1 MTQTI
6 KVPVVTRIE
15 GHATISVD
23 LDDAGKVKDATMH
36 VIELRGFEKNLIG
49 MEMSK
54 MPQMTARICGVCPTS
69 HLITSGK
76 ALDMAYG
83 LTPPPAGKMLRELMN
98 LSQAIFSHALHF
110 FALGGPDL
118 ILGIDSPPEK
128 RNLFGIVEAAPAEAK
143 KALRLRT
150 LGSKMNEILTG
161 RFTHGIAVVAGGVC
175 YVLEEDKRKQL
186 LEYAKEALELS
197 KWAME
202 FGKTVMQGKDPKD
215 LMSIMDL
222 ECYNVGTVN
231 QGKLDLTYGTIR
243 VMDPKGNI
251 VQDFETKDWKKYL
264 KENARPDTYI
274 KGTMFEHNGE
284 LKLTRG
290 NSLARLNVCDA
301 MPTPLAQKELELFRK
316 NYGRPAHK
324 SILHHYARL
333 IEMIYACERAIEL
346 LQNPEITSKNVR
358 DPIKGLPGIGIGHV
372 EAPRGTLIHEYEGDK
387 HGRVKYANFMVAT
400 QLNYFAINET
410 IKQAAIHYI
419 EKSDKKCLNALEVA
433 IRLYDPCLS
442 CSTHALPGQ
451 MPLVLNIYQGGKLI
465 RKVEREL

>member
-1 MTQTI
+1 MTEII

-15 GHATISVD
+15 GHATISVE
-23 LDDAGKVKDATMH
+23 LDDNGKVKDAVMH

-69 HLITSGK
+69 HLVASGK

-83 LTPPPAGKMLRELMN
+83 LTPPPAAVMLRELMN
-98 LSQAIFSHALHF
+98 LSQNIFSHALHF

-118 ILGIDSPPEK
+118 ILGIDSPPED
-128 RNLFGIVEAAPAEAK
+128 RNLFGIIKAAPEEAK

-161 RFTHGIAVVAGGVC
+161 RFTHGIAVVPGGVC
-175 YVLEEDKRKQL
+175 FVLDEEKRKKL
-186 LEYAKEALELS
+186 LEYAKEALELA

-215 LMSIMDL
+215 LMTIFDL

-231 QGKLDLTYGTIR
+231 NGKHDITYGDIR
-243 VMDPKGNI
+243 AMDPKGNI
-251 VQDFETKDWKKYL
+251 VTDFSVKDWKKHL
-264 KENARPDTYI
+264 KEKAVHDSYI
-274 KGTMFEHNGE
+274 KGCLFEHSGE

-290 NSLARLNVCDA
+290 NSLSRINICDSMA
-301 MPTPLAQKELELFRK
+301 TPLAQKELEIFRQ
-316 NYGRPAHK
+316 NYGRPSHK

-333 IEMIYACERAIEL
+333 IEILAGCERAIEIL
-346 LQNPEITSKNVR
+346 ENPEITSKNVR
-358 DPIKGLPGIGIGHV
+358 DPIKGLPSYGVAQV
-372 EAPRGTLIHEYEGDK
+372 EAPRGTLIHEYEGDSQ
-387 HGRVKYANFMVAT
+387 GRVKYANFMVAT
-400 QLNYFAINET
+400 QLNYFAINST

-419 EKSDKKCLNALEVA
+419 EKSDKRVLNALEVA

-451 MPLVLNIYQGGKLI
+451 MPLSVNIYQGGKLV
-465 RKVEREL
+465 RKVER